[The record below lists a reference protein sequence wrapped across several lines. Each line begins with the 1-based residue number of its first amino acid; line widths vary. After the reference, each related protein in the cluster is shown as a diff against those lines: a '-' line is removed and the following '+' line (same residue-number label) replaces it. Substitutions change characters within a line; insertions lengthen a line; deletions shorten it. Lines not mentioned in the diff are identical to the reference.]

1 MSDKTPNIIPIRGFC
16 QCPTL
21 SRDGISKINRV
32 MLVSQFMQLDLQG
45 EHNQKIHAAMVAN
58 IFSYLSDDLFSIHQE
73 LEEKG
78 MLGES
83 ENNDEQ

>member
-1 MSDKTPNIIPIRGFC
+1 MSDKTPNIIPIRSFC

-32 MLVSQFMQLDLQG
+32 MLVSQFMQCDL
-45 EHNQKIHAAMVAN
+45 EKECEMKIHAGLMAG

-73 LEEKG
+73 MEEKG
-78 MLGES
+78 MLRKP